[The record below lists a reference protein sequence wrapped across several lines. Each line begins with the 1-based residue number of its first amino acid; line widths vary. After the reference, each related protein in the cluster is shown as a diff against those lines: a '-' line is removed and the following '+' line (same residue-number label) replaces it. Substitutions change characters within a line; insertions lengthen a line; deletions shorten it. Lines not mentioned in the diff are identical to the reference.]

1 MRPPVGV
8 AILAF
13 FALINGIADAVLGLQ
28 LMGIVAFGPVSTG
41 NGVFF
46 SGLISFG
53 LGVLYL
59 ALAYAAWNLRI
70 WAWTFGM
77 LLGALGI
84 MNAFFV
90 TIASGSVA
98 NGLAAA
104 LLPALILW
112 YLNTE
117 GVKEAFVRGE
127 QDAGLY
133 ASSYDREQAERI
145 KAERSTD

>member
-8 AILAF
+8 AILGF
-13 FALINGIADAVLGLQ
+13 FALVNGIADAVLGLQ

-46 SGLISFG
+46 SGLIAFG

-59 ALAYAAWNLRI
+59 ALAYAAWGLRI

-98 NGLAAA
+98 DGFAAA

-117 GVKEAFVRGE
+117 GVKEAFAQGE

-145 KAERSTD
+145 QAERSTD

>member
-1 MRPPVGV
+1 
-8 AILAF
+8 
-13 FALINGIADAVLGLQ
+13 
-28 LMGIVAFGPVSTG
+28 
-41 NGVFF
+41 
-46 SGLISFG
+46 
-53 LGVLYL
+53 
-59 ALAYAAWNLRI
+59 
-70 WAWTFGM
+70 
-77 LLGALGI
+77 

-145 KAERSTD
+145 QAERSTD